1 MSGGDTYVISNIA
14 ALKRFIAWLWTLD
27 FSKPWAFQVKRVE
40 PGASVELEAVLRGIE
55 RQISEF
61 TGNDMETVH
70 DEMLILHYGA
80 ETIKLRDGSTLRRP
94 SRRTRT
100 GPNKLSYSEMVQHIR
115 WVEAFAASDL
125 GMNLR

>member
-1 MSGGDTYVISNIA
+1 MSGDTYIISNIA

-40 PGASVELEAVLRGIE
+40 PGASVELEAVLRGKE

-70 DEMLILHYGA
+70 DEMLSLHYGV
-80 ETIKLRDGSTLRRP
+80 ETITLRNGIAMTRP
-94 SRRTRT
+94 ARRTRT

-115 WVEAFAASDL
+115 WVEAFAAADL
-125 GMNLR
+125 GMSLR

>member
-1 MSGGDTYVISNIA
+1 MSGDVYVISNIA

-40 PGASVELEAVLRGIE
+40 PGASVELEAVLRGKE

-70 DEMLILHYGA
+70 DEMLALHYGV
-80 ETIKLRDGSTLRRP
+80 ETLTLRNGDVMRRP
-94 SRRTRT
+94 ARRTRT
-100 GPNKLSYSEMVQHIR
+100 GANKLSYSEMVQHIR
-115 WVEAFAASDL
+115 WVEGFAASDL
-125 GMNLR
+125 GMSLR